1 MPECH
6 QEDKAVATGKNLK
19 KKNKK
24 EKKTYSWK
32 ENVDPAVLTVVSRHF
47 PETRSPDGELS
58 PGGRSS

>member
-19 KKNKK
+19 KKT
-24 EKKTYSWK
+24 TYSWK

-47 PETRSPDGELS
+47 PETRSPDGEPS
-58 PGGRSS
+58 PGGHSS